1 MPSLRPVSR
10 AELVRRLH
18 ALGFDG
24 PYSGTRHQF
33 MIRGTIRLTLPNP
46 HRGDVGV
53 ALLGRIL
60 REAEISQA
68 EWHLS
73 ASS

>member
-1 MPSLRPVSR
+1 MPPLRPVSR
-10 AELVRRLH
+10 TELVCRLH

-33 MIRGTIRLTLPNP
+33 MIRGTVRLALPNP
-46 HRGDVGV
+46 HRGDIGV
-53 ALLGRIL
+53 ALLARIL

-68 EWHLS
+68 EWHL
-73 ASS
+73 AGR